1 MPCLASQ
8 LLVPHK
14 ALFPSSQL
22 PEPNPL
28 PRRIQL
34 VFTHYLRRLRWLLE
48 KYSSQKL
55 TVMRFVQALRR
66 SIKGD
71 KDKGS
76 VAPKSAVAIVPP
88 KKVIRALYDY
98 EARSSQELSFSRGD
112 FFHVIGR
119 ENDQDWYE
127 ACNPALPDAR
137 GLVPVTFFQ
146 ALGRT
151 ERDSAQSDG
160 GQLPTPTKNPDHDSG
175 YSESPAMQT
184 APAVMSP
191 TTAVPQQ
198 GHQRNSK
205 SVGKSGA
212 MVYGIVMYDFAAER
226 ADELEAKAGEAII
239 VIAQSNPEWFVAKP
253 IGRLGGPGLIP
264 VSFVEIRDMASDKA
278 IANPGDAIKR
288 AGVPKVEEW
297 KKMAAE
303 YKNSSITLGKF
314 EGGGPQQPG
323 QGIEQGME
331 RMSIQQQQHS
341 RQPSQ
346 NGAQAG
352 YASQPRT
359 SQPPQQNHIQK
370 PASQLNAPLQAR
382 IPRYCF
388 AEDKYWFVI
397 EALLE
402 DGRQWELSRYY
413 EDFYDFQIAL
423 LTEFPAEAG
432 NTGTQKRTLPYMP
445 GPVNYVTDAITEGR
459 LHNLDAYVKNMLNQ
473 PHYISRCNLVR
484 QFFAPREGDY
494 EIDPNDNEE
503 EYRLSQASQLSSAE
517 SPAGGS
523 QNNLNGSAYGL
534 SAAPAHQM
542 GPGSPDIQ
550 RQPSSLSQPSQTSL
564 GNGMQPQAQPASAMK
579 IKMYFNGDLIA
590 IRVPTDISFQALYE
604 KICDRLKVP
613 AGQEVQLFYKD
624 EPTGDRPSMLSDN
637 DLDYALQRNEKLL
650 LYVEAV

>member
-1 MPCLASQ
+1 
-8 LLVPHK
+8 
-14 ALFPSSQL
+14 
-22 PEPNPL
+22 
-28 PRRIQL
+28 
-34 VFTHYLRRLRWLLE
+34 
-48 KYSSQKL
+48 
-55 TVMRFVQALRR
+55 MRFVQALRR

-314 EGGGPQQPG
+314 EGGGPQPE

-359 SQPPQQNHIQK
+359 SQQPQQNHVQK
-370 PASQLNAPLQAR
+370 PASQLHAPLQAR

-542 GPGSPDIQ
+542 GQGSPDIQ

-564 GNGMQPQAQPASAMK
+564 GNGMQPPAQPASAMK

-624 EPTGDRPSMLSDN
+624 EPTGDKPSMLSDN